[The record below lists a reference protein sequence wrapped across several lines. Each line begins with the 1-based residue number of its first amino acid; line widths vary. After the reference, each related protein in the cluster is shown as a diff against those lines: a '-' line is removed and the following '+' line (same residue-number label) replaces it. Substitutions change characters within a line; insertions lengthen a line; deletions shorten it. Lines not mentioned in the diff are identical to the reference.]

1 MYALFHS
8 DSVGGYC
15 EEANECF
22 CNFGYAGENCDI
34 GKTTVYMANDCLY
47 NYYHFI
53 RGTSASLLGPLIH
66 CALGWLYTAQ
76 TSSYASA
83 RFPVRMV
90 QRASTTVSG
99 ITSASVRLATKAMTV
114 KQRPMSV
121 LPVLARME
129 GPAL

>member
-1 MYALFHS
+1 M
-8 DSVGGYC
+8 
-15 EEANECF
+15 
-22 CNFGYAGENCDI
+22 
-34 GKTTVYMANDCLY
+34 
-47 NYYHFI
+47 
-53 RGTSASLLGPLIH
+53 
-66 CALGWLYTAQ
+66 
-76 TSSYASA
+76 
-83 RFPVRMV
+83 RMV